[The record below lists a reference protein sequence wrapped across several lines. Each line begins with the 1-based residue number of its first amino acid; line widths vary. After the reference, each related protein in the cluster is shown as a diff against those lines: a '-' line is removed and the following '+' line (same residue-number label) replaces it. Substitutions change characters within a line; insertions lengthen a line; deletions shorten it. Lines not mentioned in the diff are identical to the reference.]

1 MTHLYKIKDKNGR
14 VVTFKP
20 NIPQLKHLAERMSHR
35 YNRILKARQ
44 FGFTTLYCIDLLD
57 EALWVPGMACAILG
71 HEREAVDM
79 IFEIVRRAFI
89 NLPEEI
95 KPKVKTDTTR
105 MLRFTERYDG
115 TPLDSSIYVALKLR
129 SGTVQ
134 KLHITEIAYVK
145 DTQELAAGSKQAVP
159 LTGSISEETTAN
171 GFNEFY
177 DSFME
182 RWQRPSGE
190 FDYKAFFYPWVSN
203 PDYSLPGQ
211 LPPEAR
217 SKTENELVEKYQLT
231 DGQLLWR
238 RWKMD
243 ELKRSQNGLGLTGE
257 QLFKQEYPI
266 TPLEAF
272 QSGAGHVFDP
282 EKLEANTPVEPLNY
296 EQMVAK
302 VREYWSDNAQ
312 AGEQEQKVKSL
323 QQKGVEF
330 WDMAIPGRKYVI
342 GVDPSDGQG
351 ADYGVIDVW
360 DDEALAQV
368 AQFRGKLRPDELA
381 ELTAELGYYF
391 NEAFVGV
398 ENNMLST
405 ILFLV
410 KIYSRYYFT
419 TKIDEK
425 TFKKTKHIG
434 WSTNIKTRD
443 VMIDDFNISFDDGVL
458 IIRSRY
464 TLGEMKT
471 FVKKETGKR
480 EHADG
485 KNDDCLFAG
494 FIAIQMR
501 KFNRPTARV
510 FENKP
515 F

>member
-1 MTHLYKIKDKNGR
+1 M
-14 VVTFKP
+14 
-20 NIPQLKHLAERMSHR
+20 AERGGHR

-44 FGFTTLYCIDLLD
+44 FGFTTFYCIDYLD

-79 IFEIVRRAFI
+79 IFEIVRRAFV

-105 MLRFTERYDG
+105 MLRFTMRYDG
-115 TPLDSSIYVALKLR
+115 TPLDNSIYIALKLR

-134 KLHITEIAYVK
+134 KLHITEIAYIK
-145 DTQELAAGSKQAVP
+145 DLQELAAGSKQAVP

-182 RWQRPSGE
+182 RWQQPVGE
-190 FDYKAFFYPWVSN
+190 LDYQTYFYPWFDN
-203 PDYSLPGQ
+203 PEYSLPGV
-211 LPPEAR
+211 LPIEMR
-217 SKTENELVEKYQLT
+217 TKSENEIADKYKLT

-238 RWKMD
+238 RWKMND
-243 ELKRSQNGLGLTGE
+243 LKRSQTVGIGLTGE
-257 QLFKQEYPI
+257 QLFKQEYPSN
-266 TPLEAF
+266 PLEAF

-282 EKLEANTPVEPLNY
+282 EKIEATKAVDPMTIEQILAYITQTYTGQVADEQLE
-296 EQMVAK
+296 K
-302 VREYWSDNAQ
+302 S
-312 AGEQEQKVKSL
+312 KSL
-323 QQKGVEF
+323 LQKGVEF
-330 WDMAIPGRKYVI
+330 WELPQPGRKYVM

-351 ADYGVIDVW
+351 ADYGAIDVW
-360 DDEALAQV
+360 DDEAMAQV

-381 ELTAELGYYF
+381 ELTSELGYYY
-391 NEAFVGV
+391 NEAFAGV

-434 WSTNIKTRD
+434 WSTNSKTRD
-443 VMIDDFNISFDDGVL
+443 VMIDDFNIAFDEGNL
-458 IIRSRY
+458 IIRSRH
-464 TLGEMKT
+464 TLSEMKT
-471 FVKKETGKR
+471 FVKKDNGKR

-485 KNDDCLFAG
+485 KNDDVLFGG
-494 FIAIQMR
+494 FIALQMR
-501 KFNRPTARV
+501 KFNRPAARV